1 MSRGAAARGALPAL
15 AGAAGVQRS
24 YTDTMGRRRTAPAG
38 AVAAALRA
46 LGHDVGDDGR
56 GAAPALEALAA
67 ERGRRVAEPVTV
79 AWGGTRPRLAL
90 HAPAGADR
98 VEWTV
103 ALEAGGELRGG
114 ERIDRLARTAAG
126 PVLPLPTLPHGYHR
140 VHIALGGRAAAP
152 LVLCAP
158 RRAHAGLERAWGV
171 FLPLYAAGGP
181 FGPGDFTRM
190 RRLAAWTAALGG
202 ALVGST
208 PLHAAFLDRPFEPSP
223 YLPVSRLY
231 WNELYIDPE
240 AVPELAAA
248 APARALIDAAAPAD
262 DRLIDY
268 RTAAAAKR
276 RVLEALLRG
285 LGGVRLEAFERHLR
299 AHPDLGEYAAFRARC
314 EQAGGG
320 WRDWAQRLPDAPAD
334 AVRYHAYA
342 QWLCDEQLAAVGA
355 GAAGPYLDM
364 PLGVHP
370 GGYDTWRFRTAFAD
384 GVSVGAP
391 PDGFFR
397 GGQDWG
403 LAPLH
408 PGRLRER
415 GHDYPIACVRAL
427 MRHATA
433 ARIDHV
439 MGLHRVYWVP
449 HGMAATD
456 GVYVRYP
463 AAELYA
469 VLCIESHRHRT
480 TLVGE
485 DLGTVPGAVRRAM
498 AARGLLR
505 TFALQAELGSGRDP
519 LDHVP
524 ADAMVGMNT
533 HDMPTFAG
541 FWDDEAGADGR
552 RAALRAALERRGHV
566 AGDGPAVL
574 DACLQELAASDA
586 RGLLV
591 NLEDLWWERERQ
603 NIPGTTTEHPNWRR
617 RARHGVDELEQV
629 PGLAQRMARIAGLRR
644 GGR

>member
-1 MSRGAAARGALPAL
+1 MTRGAAARGALPAL
-15 AGAAGVQRS
+15 ARAAGVQRS
-24 YTDTMGRRRTAPAG
+24 YTDTMGRRRTAPAAAVAAALCALGHDVGEDGRG
-38 AVAAALRA
+38 AAAALRA
-46 LGHDVGDDGR
+46 L
-56 GAAPALEALAA
+56 AA
-67 ERGRRVAEPVTV
+67 ERARRVAEPVTV

-90 HAPAGADR
+90 HAFAGADR
-98 VEWTV
+98 IEWTV

-114 ERIDRLARTAAG
+114 ERIDQLARTAAG

-140 VHIALGGRAAAP
+140 VHLALGGRAAAP

-158 RRAHAGLERAWGV
+158 RRAHAGLHRAWGV

-190 RRLAAWTAALGG
+190 RRLAAWAADLGG
-202 ALVGST
+202 TLVGST

-231 WNELYIDPE
+231 WNELYVDPE

-248 APARALIDAAAPAD
+248 PPARALIEAAAPAD
-262 DRLIDY
+262 GRLIDY

-276 RVLEALLRG
+276 RVLEELLRG
-285 LGGVRLEAFERHLR
+285 LGGARLEAFERHLR
-299 AHPDLGEYAAFRARC
+299 EHPDLGEYAAFRARC
-314 EQAGGG
+314 EHAGGG

-342 QWLCDEQLAAVGA
+342 QWLCEEQLGAVGA
-355 GAAGPYLDM
+355 GPAGPYLDM

-370 GGYDTWRFRTAFAD
+370 GGYDTWRFGTAFAE

-415 GHDYPIACVRAL
+415 GHDYPIACVRTL
-427 MRHATA
+427 MRHAAA

-505 TFALQAELGSGRDP
+505 TFALQAELTAGRDP
-519 LDHVP
+519 LDRVP
-524 ADAMVGMNT
+524 VEAMVGMNT

-541 FWDDEAGADGR
+541 FWEDEADGDGR

-591 NLEDLWWERERQ
+591 NLEDIWWERERQ

-617 RARHGVDELEQV
+617 LAGHGVDELEQV
-629 PGLAQRMARIAGLRR
+629 PGLAQRMARIAQLRR